1 MDKNI
6 NKFKPIFDSSSS
18 EIILSKI
25 QKKEW
30 NVIFEGLCNIQNN
43 SVIIDYVYFKICAT
57 KDTYDL
63 ILNYLILKIDS
74 ILNNKSS
81 FSTYINLKNLT
92 VLEIDKHGQF
102 IQHLSGILKDRYPN
116 KLEKCYIYNAP
127 FVFAKIYNIVSRFID
142 KDTQTKIEL
151 IDSR

>member
-1 MDKNI
+1 M
-6 NKFKPIFDSSSS
+6 
-18 EIILSKI
+18 
-25 QKKEW
+25 
-30 NVIFEGLCNIQNN
+30 
-43 SVIIDYVYFKICAT
+43 
-57 KDTYDL
+57 
-63 ILNYLILKIDS
+63 
-74 ILNNKSS
+74 
-81 FSTYINLKNLT
+81 T